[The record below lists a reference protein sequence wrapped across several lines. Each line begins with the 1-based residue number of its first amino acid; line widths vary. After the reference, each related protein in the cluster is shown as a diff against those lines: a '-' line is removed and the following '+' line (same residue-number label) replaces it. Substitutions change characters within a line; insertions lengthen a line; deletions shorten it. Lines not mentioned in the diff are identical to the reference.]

1 MPLFRARCCYGRCR
15 ELVRDP
21 ADLSRLWPGHIA
33 TLRACAQICTAQVR
47 SSPRLTDQQPLWQG
61 ATVEQRQRL
70 HGALFP
76 KGLTYDGENFGT
88 VVTCVA
94 FSQLQDQKNSKEGM
108 ASPRNNRDR
117 GLSLPLADGGFNAGP
132 DRIEGWGS
140 FKPIWRP
147 QADTIQSGTRT
158 GQSALKVK

>member
-21 ADLSRLWPGHIA
+21 ARLSRLWPGHIA

-88 VVTCVA
+88 GVTCVA

-117 GLSLPLADGGFNAGP
+117 GLSLPPLAEVAALGSQLVPIGNLLRVFQ
-132 DRIEGWGS
+132 RISRSCQGQPSTGWPRS
-140 FKPIWRP
+140 
-147 QADTIQSGTRT
+147 
-158 GQSALKVK
+158 